1 LSAYSDAVL
10 TTSGL
15 LNYWRCGNA
24 SGDGPDA
31 RGEGQPSI
39 GLIGGVTHNAPGP
52 LAHGDGGAFSFDGKD
67 DCGVTEL
74 DLSAEATITVEF
86 WLKWDAY
93 AADDDL
99 ALEFTSNFNVF
110 NGGFLIDPN
119 NGGGLW
125 GVGIGDSGAKR
136 NNAFFASPSAGAW
149 HHYAFVLDA
158 TAEAADQITPYVDG
172 APVEYTKA
180 EFGTGQGNFLKANL
194 NVMCRNGATLFGGGD
209 LAHLAIYSGALSAE
223 TIAAHFAAAGE
234 EGTVDVEPEGEEPEE
249 GEGGKGGGGG
259 KPNPNARPPLRP
271 KATKY
276 DAVVSSV
283 AAIKSAANNPGNA
296 GKVIAIKGGTYATLD
311 FRGSG
316 GHPPAMFGPAGAM
329 VTFIPKPG
337 EVVRIKGVEMRW
349 TRNIRFEGIV
359 WVEGGVEI
367 VSADDFSNPAPFDP
381 GPEFHNQN
389 LEFYG
394 CEWIGGAHNCAYAQ
408 AWTDGLLFEGCYF
421 HDTDCPTGKD
431 VGYGIQCS
439 GGNGLNT
446 DLTIRRCW
454 FDHFANDMV
463 QLSSMEGVVID
474 RNEFG
479 NQERQNPSSH
489 LDVCQL
495 FGVKDVEVTNNY
507 AHDGG
512 IEQGFFFEFGWS
524 GKCVVQN
531 NLLIGSTTKK
541 LWWSGNVVA
550 SGSILVDSNT
560 VWDSNGCY
568 IQAKGTAAF
577 TVTNNIFDQYDVDHP
592 EVIDE
597 EAGNR
602 IGIGPE
608 FSDDHECTNF
618 SQGYRLPTEIWWAVP
633 PPPPDGRVAVTRE
646 FPPDKIAW
654 RVADPK
660 TGTTIARWAEDESKA
675 ENVISGITKS
685 GEMSGGHKEA
695 GGLLP
700 RDPRV
705 DYPDLATYL
714 DVLLEEPGGEIVW
727 GGRLNQKPESDGE
740 RMVIEPKAVGHQAAL
755 EDRNGLIGPGFI
767 DCDLTK
773 WGNPPNPR
781 VADLGAAYKLNEG
794 STELRPG
801 TSGSSALVLAFSRL
815 ANGFPPT
822 GVVEAWYDSQGVEIG
837 EVLCEVANYDEGA
850 GGSGKMAAPWSVNL
864 QVSDDDQASTV
875 DVTPSLLAATPKLDS
890 VVSTGSRKY
899 AFVQMLL
906 AMAFTADGDW
916 RAEFA
921 HLPVLGRHGLALQGE
936 WPNVGFTAKQMLEY
950 AIPLYTYL
958 RVEPDAIEDG
968 EYLISQAWFSEPGSM
983 AAVVKELTKY
993 ELLDWFV
1000 MEDKVFQVRFPG
1012 TYGRRWQAYAGP
1024 SELKEAGEDGSRSWA
1039 EILVRYQDVDGS
1051 TRTVGPPG
1059 SGANVESETLKII
1072 DPDHPAVKAGI
1083 PREDL
1088 LDLRGISTSERA
1100 LEAGERWL
1108 QDANELSHA
1117 GEATLTSYLMDD
1129 KAVFRP
1135 VAQVQPGDWIRFPDA
1150 GSSGTDYRKIVV
1162 ASYDHDSRTCNVNL
1176 DAPSEAIQ
1184 ALLERFQAD
1193 LTPLALA

>member
-1 LSAYSDAVL
+1 VL
-10 TTSGL
+10 VTPGL

-31 RGEGQPSI
+31 RGEGPSI
-39 GLIGGVTHNAPGP
+39 GLIGGVAHNAPGP

-67 DCGVTEL
+67 DSGVAEL
-74 DLSAEATITVEF
+74 DLGAEATITIEF

-93 AADDDL
+93 ASDDDL
-99 ALEFTSNFNVF
+99 ALEFTSNFNVI

-119 NGGGLW
+119 NGGGQW
-125 GVGIGDSGAKR
+125 GVGIGDSGERR
-136 NNAFFASPSAGAW
+136 NNAFFACPSAGAW
-149 HHYAFVLDA
+149 HHYAFVLDT
-158 TAEAADQITPYVDG
+158 TAEAAKQITPYVDG
-172 APVEYTKA
+172 VPVEYTKA
-180 EFGTGQGNFLKANL
+180 LLGTGQGNFTKANL
-194 NVMCRNGATLFGGGD
+194 NVMCRNGASLFGAGD
-209 LAHLAIYSGALSAE
+209 MAHLAIFSGALDAE
-223 TIAAHFAAAGE
+223 TVAFHFAAASE
-234 EGTVDVEPEGEEPEE
+234 EGTVDIEPEGEEPEE

-276 DAVVSSV
+276 DATVSSL

-296 GKVIAIKGGTYATLD
+296 GKVVAIKGGTYSTLD

-316 GHPPAMFGPAGAM
+316 GHPPTMFGPAGGI

-349 TRNIRFEGIV
+349 TRNIRFEGII
-359 WVEGGVEI
+359 WDEGAVEV

-394 CEWIGGAHNCAYAQ
+394 CEWLGGPISCAYIQ
-408 AWTDGLLFEGCYF
+408 AWTDNILFEGCYF
-421 HDTDCPTGKD
+421 HDTDCPSGKD
-431 VGYGIQCS
+431 TGYGIQCS

-446 DLTIRRCW
+446 NITIRRCW

-463 QLSSMEGVVID
+463 QLSSMEGVIID
-474 RNEFG
+474 RCEFG
-479 NQERQNPSSH
+479 HQERQNPSSH

-495 FGVKDVEVTNNY
+495 FGVKNVEITNNY

-524 GKCVVQN
+524 GKCVIKN

-541 LWWSGNVVA
+541 LWWSGNVIA

-568 IQAKGTAAF
+568 IQAKGTAAY
-577 TVTNNIFDQYDVDHP
+577 TVTNNIFDQFDVEHP

-597 EAGNR
+597 EAGNQ
-602 IGIGPE
+602 IGKGPE
-608 FSDDHECTNF
+608 FNVDHECTNF

-633 PPPPDGRVAVTRE
+633 PPPPDGRVAVTRA
-646 FPPDKIAW
+646 FPPDKLAW

-660 TGTTIARWAEDESKA
+660 TGATIARWAEDA
-675 ENVISGITKS
+675 HRPENVISGITKS
-685 GEMSGGHKEA
+685 GEMPGGHKEA
-695 GGLLP
+695 GGTLS

-705 DYPDLATYL
+705 DWPDLATYL
-714 DVLLEEPGGEIVW
+714 DVFIEQPGGEIVW
-727 GGRLNQKPESDGE
+727 EGRLNQKPESDGE

-755 EDRNGLIGPGFI
+755 EDRNGLIGPGFLNA
-767 DCDLTK
+767 DQSK
-773 WGNPPNPR
+773 WGDVSGQR
-781 VADLGAAYKLNEG
+781 REDLKAAGFAL
-794 STELRPG
+794 SA
-801 TSGSSALVLAFSRL
+801 SASSASQDAGSSAPGLFFDFSGVTRAGGEKPGAELSFYGDGVDLGRVLFDFLGDGTETWSEIPALSSDDIWSSWDGPKNL
-815 ANGFPPT
+815 NGASA
-822 GVVEAWYDSQGVEIG
+822 EAQ
-837 EVLCEVANYDEGA
+837 EVAA
-850 GGSGKMAAPWSVNL
+850 TAP
-864 QVSDDDQASTV
+864 
-875 DVTPSLLAATPKLDS
+875 
-890 VVSTGSRKY
+890 GRKY
-899 AFVQMLL
+899 AFLQ
-906 AMAFTADGDW
+906 AFYTGSYAGLMSNLH
-916 RAEFA
+916 AYQN
-921 HLPVLGRHGLALQGE
+921 VKVTGNQGLALQGE

-958 RVEPDAIEDG
+958 RVDPEAIEDG
-968 EYLISQAWFSEPGSM
+968 EYLISHAWFSEPGNM

-1000 MEDKVFQVRFPG
+1000 MEDKLFQVRVPG

-1024 SELKEAGEDGSRSWA
+1024 SDLKEAGEDGSRLWA
-1039 EILVRYQDVDGS
+1039 EILVRCQDVDGS

-1059 SGANVESETLKII
+1059 SGANLESEALKIT

-1088 LDLRGISTSERA
+1088 LDLRGISRPERA
-1100 LEAGERWL
+1100 LEVGERWL

-1117 GEATLTSYLMDD
+1117 GEATFSGYIMDD

-1135 VAQVQPGDWIRFPDA
+1135 VAQVQPGDWVRFPDA
-1150 GSSGTDYRKIVV
+1150 GSSGTDYRKIVAV
-1162 ASYDHDSRTCNVNL
+1162 SYDHDSRTCNVSL

-1193 LTPLALA
+1193 LIPLALV